1 MAFEFADHALV
12 ESETLSRFIWG
23 VDDATSDVTPALS
36 DVLIANVQFAVD
48 AISRQIMRHCSSN
61 IKSATYEEVWDGAA
75 SDELVVTEFPITAVS
90 DFRFAQNG
98 DFSNAQNLYA
108 LSGAPICFDKYSIK
122 LRNFRTP
129 VGRGAVRA
137 TYTAGYEDVPG
148 DIQLAVCLQ
157 FQWLYAKL
165 GKSGDGMAGIS
176 AITKTIGGASESQ
189 TKDSSIKKGGL
200 ISEVVGML
208 EGYQRF
214 EAPLSIMFT
223 RVS

>member
-23 VDDATSDVTPALS
+23 VDDATGDLSPALS
-36 DVLIANVQFAVD
+36 DAVVANVQFAIN
-48 AISRQIMRHCSSN
+48 AISKQIMRHVSSN
-61 IKSATYEEVWDGAA
+61 IKQANYVEAWDGAA
-75 SDELVVTEFPITAVS
+75 SDELVPTEFPITAVS
-90 DFRFAQNG
+90 DMRFSQIGEFDGAQNI
-98 DFSNAQNLYA
+98 YA
-108 LSGAPICFDKYSIK
+108 LSGNPVCFDKYSIK
-122 LRNFRTP
+122 LRGFRTP
-129 VGRGAVRA
+129 AGRNAVRVS
-137 TYTAGYEDVPG
+137 YTAGYAEIPE

-165 GKSGDGMAGIS
+165 GKTGDGMAGIS
-176 AITKTIGGASESQ
+176 SITKTIGGASEGM
-189 TKDSSIKKGGL
+189 TKDSTLKKGGL

-208 EGYQRF
+208 EGYMRL